1 MKSDHRSVS
10 SDDVQLESIEARPA
24 RARKAIKT
32 IVENVPGYG
41 DTPPD
46 AAAGELGLERIFGK
60 DDRTLV
66 PSTTDAPWRWSAA
79 LRIKARDGQRF
90 VGTGWFIA
98 PRTLVTAG
106 HCVYMHDHGGFAESI
121 EVIPALDGT
130 KRPFGSIVS
139 RDLKSVEGWTAKR
152 SSDFDYGA
160 IVLDSDVMSGVGAFA
175 YAPPTEALLAGANI
189 NVAGYPADRDG
200 ATRQYFHARRVIR
213 VSSRRVY
220 YHVDTFGGQSGS
232 VAWVTVDRNAAAQ
245 LGVAV
250 PAGTSQVRVAVAIHT
265 AGSTLSNYGTR
276 ITEDVAANLKKWSR
290 S

>member
-10 SDDVQLESIEARPA
+10 SDEPQPESIETPRAARPA
-24 RARKAIKT
+24 KPFKT

-41 DTPPD
+41 DAPPD
-46 AAAGELGLERIFGK
+46 AAGGAFGLERVFGT

-66 PSTTDAPWRWSAA
+66 PATADAPWRWSAA
-79 LRIKARDGQRF
+79 LRIRTRDGQRF
-90 VGTGWFIA
+90 VGTGWFIG

-139 RDLKSVEGWTAKR
+139 RDLKSVEGWTKKR
-152 SSDFDYGA
+152 NSDFDYGA
-160 IVLDSDVMSGVGAFA
+160 IVLDSDVMKDVGAFA
-175 YAPPTEALLAGANI
+175 YAPAADALLSGANI
-189 NVAGYPADRDG
+189 NVSGYPADRDG
-200 ATRQYFHARRVIR
+200 AMRQYFHARRVIR
-213 VSSRRVY
+213 ISSRRVY

-232 VAWVTVDRNAAAQ
+232 AAWVTVDRAAATQ

-250 PAGTSQVRVAVAIHT
+250 PAGAKDVRVAVAIHT
-265 AGSTLSNYGTR
+265 AGSLLSNFATR
-276 ITEDVAANLKKWSR
+276 ITADVATNLRKWS
-290 S
+290 